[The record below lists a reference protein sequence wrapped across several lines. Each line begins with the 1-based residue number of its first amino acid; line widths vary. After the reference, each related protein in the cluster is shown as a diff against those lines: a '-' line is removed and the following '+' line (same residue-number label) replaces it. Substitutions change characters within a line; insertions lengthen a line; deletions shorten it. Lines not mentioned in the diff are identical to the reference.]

1 MKHRKECVD
10 SPICEKKKMK
20 IKTIEM
26 RGWDTFPA
34 ALYDVHGG
42 VRVCEEMTN
51 VVLRGLNDLL
61 HCK

>member
-1 MKHRKECVD
+1 
-10 SPICEKKKMK
+10 
-20 IKTIEM
+20 M